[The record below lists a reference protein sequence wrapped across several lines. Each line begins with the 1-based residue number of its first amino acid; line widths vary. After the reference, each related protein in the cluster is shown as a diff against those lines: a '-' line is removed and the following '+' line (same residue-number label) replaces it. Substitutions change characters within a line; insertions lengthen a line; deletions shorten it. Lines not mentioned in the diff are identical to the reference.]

1 MAEEKSKRENGRFS
15 VHRKSE
21 AILRLLRGEDLE
33 LLSRE
38 YGVTAAR
45 LNQWREDFLSAGQ
58 LGLKKRTQD
67 PRDEQVSRL
76 QAKVG
81 ELTMANELLEHK
93 IDKVEDGRPFPRRRS
108 KPCVKP
114 ARSPRAAATGCNE
127 CVRCVV
133 LTDRRSIRIG
143 FRIRRKVPSALP
155 RGNEGRWDRARMKN
169 W

>member
-58 LGLKKRTQD
+58 LGLKKRSQD
-67 PRDEQVSRL
+67 SRDEQVSRL

-108 KPCVKP
+108 KP
-114 ARSPRAAATGCNE
+114 
-127 CVRCVV
+127 
-133 LTDRRSIRIG
+133 
-143 FRIRRKVPSALP
+143 
-155 RGNEGRWDRARMKN
+155 
-169 W
+169 